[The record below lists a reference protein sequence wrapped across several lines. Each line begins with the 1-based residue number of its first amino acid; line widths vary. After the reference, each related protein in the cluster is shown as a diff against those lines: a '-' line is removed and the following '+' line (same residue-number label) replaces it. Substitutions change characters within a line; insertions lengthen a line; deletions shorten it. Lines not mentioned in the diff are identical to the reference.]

1 MLGSKPPELSHV
13 GEIVL
18 VFFLEK
24 KIPTQMSRKGIDFEI
39 WNIFYRLL
47 QISSLIETVPG
58 VLILRGDD
66 TKKQN
71 SEGDWDGLR
80 GRKVW

>member
-1 MLGSKPPELSHV
+1 
-13 GEIVL
+13 
-18 VFFLEK
+18 
-24 KIPTQMSRKGIDFEI
+24 MSWKGIDLKI

-58 VLILRGDD
+58 VLILSEDD

-71 SEGDWDGLR
+71 SEGDGDTVK